1 MTEPDGPSSLKDL
14 DRRLKEAQARRQ
26 AEKDRG
32 AEGKGRAADTGIGLG
47 FRIAVDML
55 AALLVGVGLGL
66 VLDRWL
72 NTAPLFLI
80 LFLFLGGASGI
91 LNAYRTATRQGMAV
105 GYRKDD
111 RADRGQVKETDGK
124 REE

>member
-1 MTEPDGPSSLKDL
+1 MTEPDDPSSLKDL
-14 DRRLKEAQARRQ
+14 DRRLKEAQTRRQ

-32 AEGKGRAADTGIGLG
+32 AEGKGRAADTGMGLG

-66 VLDRWL
+66 LLDRWL
-72 NTAPLFLI
+72 NTAPLFMI
-80 LFLFLGGASGI
+80 LFLFLGGAAGV

-111 RADRGQVKETDGK
+111 RASQGQKNDTDG
-124 REE
+124 RGEG

>member
-1 MTEPDGPSSLKDL
+1 MTEPDGPSSLNDL
-14 DRRLKEAQARRQ
+14 DRRLKAAQAKRQ
-26 AEKDRG
+26 AEKDREAE
-32 AEGKGRAADTGIGLG
+32 AEGRPVDSGIGLG

-80 LFLFLGGASGI
+80 LFLFLGGAAGI
-91 LNAYRTATRQGMAV
+91 LNAYRTAMHQSLAV

-111 RADRGQVKETDGK
+111 EAGQGQVNGTDGK

>member
-1 MTEPDGPSSLKDL
+1 MTEPDDPSSLKDL
-14 DRRLKEAQARRQ
+14 DRRLTEAQTRRQ
-26 AEKDRG
+26 AVKDRG
-32 AEGKGRAADTGIGLG
+32 AQGKGRAADTGMGLG

-55 AALLVGVGLGL
+55 AALLVGVGIGL
-66 VLDRWL
+66 LLDRWL

-80 LFLFLGGASGI
+80 LFLFLGGAAGV
-91 LNAYRTATRQGMAV
+91 LNVYRTASRQGMAV

-111 RADRGQVKETDGK
+111 KVGQARKTETGSG

>member
-1 MTEPDGPSSLKDL
+1 MTDPEGPSSLNDL

-26 AEKDRG
+26 AEKDRE
-32 AEGKGRAADTGIGLG
+32 AKGKGRAADTGIGLG

-72 NTAPLFLI
+72 NTVPLFLI
-80 LFLFLGGASGI
+80 LFLFLGGAAGI
-91 LNAYRTATRQGMAV
+91 LNAYRTATRQSMAV

-111 RADRGQVKETDGK
+111 RADQGQAKQTDGK

>member
-1 MTEPDGPSSLKDL
+1 MTEPDGPSSLNDL
-14 DRRLKEAQARRQ
+14 DRRLKAAQAKRQ

-32 AEGKGRAADTGIGLG
+32 AEAKGRPADTGIGLG

-80 LFLFLGGASGI
+80 LFFFLGGAAGI
-91 LNAYRTATRQGMAV
+91 LNVYRTATHQGLAV

-111 RADRGQVKETDGK
+111 KAGQGRAKGTDGK

>member
-1 MTEPDGPSSLKDL
+1 MTEPDGPSSLNDL
-14 DRRLKEAQARRQ
+14 DRRLKAAQAKRQ
-26 AEKDRG
+26 AEKDRE
-32 AEGKGRAADTGIGLG
+32 AEAKERPADTGIGLG

-80 LFLFLGGASGI
+80 LFLFLGGAAGI

-111 RADRGQVKETDGK
+111 RAGQGHGNETDGK